1 MENRLYTRYDRITKK
16 ALQKGA
22 DERSKWMR
30 LNMVIA
36 LNILVWALAAVIIGV
51 AVRQIFKD

>member
-1 MENRLYTRYDRITKK
+1 MGIET
-16 ALQKGA
+16 
-22 DERSKWMR
+22 
-30 LNMVIA
+30 A

>member
-1 MENRLYTRYDRITKK
+1 
-16 ALQKGA
+16 
-22 DERSKWMR
+22 MR
-30 LNMVIA
+30 LNMEIA